1 MAQVGAAG
9 SWGEAPPREMGEEVP
24 VGAGAAPWR
33 LAGQSPPWSLAT
45 EAWQGVAWAW
55 ITPALHS

>member
-1 MAQVGAAG
+1 MGAVG

-33 LAGQSPPWSLAT
+33 LAGRSPPWSLGT
-45 EAWQGVAWAW
+45 EAGQGVALGWTA
-55 ITPALHS
+55 PALPS